1 MPVYTCT
8 AAASTLSADAK
19 AELAA
24 EVTRIHSEVN
34 HVPSTYVNVVFN
46 ELPAEDIYTDG
57 RPAKPLIVTGW
68 VRSGHPDDETSRLVA
83 EIADAA
89 TRVTGI
95 PAQRVLVLIWN
106 SPARFAIEGDA
117 CCLNQAKNRRGWRRP
132 EEASC
137 MRSKSRNSVGRTF

>member
-46 ELPAEDIYTDG
+46 ELPAENVYTDG
-57 RPAKPLIVTGW
+57 RPSQPLIVTGW

-83 EIADAA
+83 EIAHAA

-106 SPARFAIEGDA
+106 SPAGFAVEGGRV
-117 CCLNQAKNRRGWRRP
+117 LPEPGEEQAWLA
-132 EEASC
+132 E
-137 MRSKSRNSVGRTF
+137 T

>member
-8 AAASTLSADAK
+8 AK

-68 VRSGHPDDETSRLVA
+68 VRS
-83 EIADAA
+83 AD
-89 TRVTGI
+89 TQTTK
-95 PAQRVLVLIWN
+95 PADW
-106 SPARFAIEGDA
+106 
-117 CCLNQAKNRRGWRRP
+117 
-132 EEASC
+132 
-137 MRSKSRNSVGRTF
+137 

>member
-34 HVPSTYVNVVFN
+34 HVPSTYINVVFN

-106 SPARFAIEGDA
+106 SPARFAIEGGRV
-117 CCLNQAKNRRGWRRP
+117 LPEPGEEQAWLA
-132 EEASC
+132 E
-137 MRSKSRNSVGRTF
+137 T

>member
-46 ELPAEDIYTDG
+46 ELPAENVYTDG
-57 RPAKPLIVTGW
+57 RPSQPLIVTGW

-83 EIADAA
+83 EIAHAA

-106 SPARFAIEGDA
+106 SPARFAVEGGRV
-117 CCLNQAKNRRGWRRP
+117 LPEPGEEQAWLA
-132 EEASC
+132 E
-137 MRSKSRNSVGRTF
+137 T